1 MSSKSEL
8 EVLKTLYEML
18 NGLTMAA
25 ERASEDNDYPDVER
39 FIEERRPCARS
50 RVAHKGIAI
59 QAGSR
64 NGSAPARSE
73 PGVITKFPRQTA
85 PSRSNAFPNANPKA
99 ES

>member
-39 FIEERRPCARS
+39 FMEKLADLALDLELRIKDLDPGWKPEWERTD
-50 RVAHKGIAI
+50 G
-59 QAGSR
+59 
-64 NGSAPARSE
+64 
-73 PGVITKFPRQTA
+73 
-85 PSRSNAFPNANPKA
+85 
-99 ES
+99 